1 MKRPR
6 VSIAGASSPLP
17 MTDREQQEM
26 TMNRTACLAAVA
38 LTLVLGA
45 TFAQSRSGI
54 AGGSDL
60 DDQPGAGGF
69 RAVGAFGGEVRA
81 GVRRSVQL
89 EMEGGQNLVGTIV
102 LWPLVVDSDLGEYS
116 IHPDKIKMIRFLKR
130 VDEDN
135 VEGEVAQRDFRGVV
149 AKKKAMPQRD
159 RHGNLLVPDQTS
171 PTGAAWLTHGKV
183 ITTSNKEIIGDI
195 HIPTDFQ
202 LELEFG
208 HLTPAPDKLRI
219 LTLIDDEQGV
229 DASKAKAGARPDV
242 DAPKGD
248 SAQPDAP
255 AAGKPA
261 GAGRPG
267 RSDGLKRSERPE
279 VRKP

>member
-1 MKRPR
+1 M
-6 VSIAGASSPLP
+6 SSTLIAH
-17 MTDREQQEM
+17 REAP
-26 TMNRTACLAAVA
+26 MNRTACLAAVA

-54 AGGSDL
+54 AGGTDL
-60 DDQPGAGGF
+60 DDQRRAGGF
-69 RAVGAFGGEVRA
+69 RAVGAFGGEVPSET
-81 GVRRSVQL
+81 RRSAQL
-89 EMEGGQNLVGTIV
+89 EMEGGQKLQGTIQ
-102 LWPLVVDSDLGEYS
+102 LRPLLVDSDLGQYS
-116 IHPDKIKMIRFLKR
+116 IDPGKIKMIRFLKR
-130 VDEDN
+130 VEEDD
-135 VEGEVAQRDFRGVV
+135 VDGGVV
-149 AKKKAMPQRD
+149 QRNVRGIASKKKMVPQRD
-159 RHGNLLVPDQTS
+159 GHGNLLVPDQTS
-171 PTGAAWLTHGKV
+171 PTGTAWLTHGKV

-255 AAGKPA
+255 AASKPA

>member
-1 MKRPR
+1 M
-6 VSIAGASSPLP
+6 
-17 MTDREQQEM
+17 
-26 TMNRTACLAAVA
+26 ACLAAVA

-54 AGGSDL
+54 AGGADQG
-60 DDQPGAGGF
+60 DQPRAGGF
-69 RAVGAFGGEVRA
+69 RAVGAFGGEVQA
-81 GVRRSVQL
+81 GIRRSVQL
-89 EMEGGQNLVGTIV
+89 EMEGGQKLDGTIE
-102 LWPLVVDSDLGEYS
+102 LRPLLVDNDLGQYS

-130 VDEDN
+130 VDEDII
-135 VEGEVAQRDFRGVV
+135 EGEAVPRNVRGVV
-149 AKKKAMPQRD
+149 AKKVALLQRD
-159 RHGNLLVPDQTS
+159 GHGNLLVRD
-171 PTGAAWLTHGKV
+171 PTGTAWLTRGKV

-219 LTLIDDEQGV
+219 LTLIDDGQGV
-229 DASKAKAGARPDV
+229 DASKAKAGARSDV

-255 AAGKPA
+255 ATGAPA
-261 GAGRPG
+261 GADRPG
-267 RSDGLKRSERPE
+267 RSGGPKRSPRPE